1 MDMDIESKPN
11 WLKRIGVG
19 VLIVVILGGIFFAGV
34 SFGSKQPPKIIITNP
49 KDIVNLDFSLFWEAV
64 RTLKDNYVDV
74 SGVTDK
80 KILDG
85 AIKGALGATND
96 PYTTYFPPV
105 EAEKFQQDLSGSFGG
120 IGAELGFRNGQVIV
134 IAPLKGSPAERAGIK
149 AADAI
154 FKIDATST
162 EGMSVDDAVKIIRGV
177 PGTKLK
183 LEIFRDGWKKEKTF
197 EITREVIQVPTA
209 DFEIKDGN
217 VGYIH
222 LYNFNAN
229 SPQLFYNAAFST
241 LTRGAHGIILDLRNN
256 PGGFL
261 DAAVD
266 ISGWFVKRGEAVVK
280 ERLRNGEVT
289 ERRANGNEAFLQ
301 MPVVVLVNEGSAS
314 AAEILAGALR
324 DLRGAKLV
332 GQKTFGKGSVQ
343 EIQSLS
349 DGSQLKITVAKWLT
363 PADIEIDK
371 KGLEPDAAVEIKD
384 EDTAKGRDP
393 QLEKAVELL
402 KSQIR

>member
-1 MDMDIESKPN
+1 MESNIN
-11 WLKRIGVG
+11 WLKRIGIG
-19 VLIVVILGGIFFAGV
+19 GLLLVILGGVFFAGAT
-34 SFGSKQPPKIIITNP
+34 FGAKQPPKIIITNP

-74 SGVTDK
+74 NGITDK

-85 AIKGALGATND
+85 AIRGALGATSD

-120 IGAELGFRNGQVIV
+120 VGAELGFRNGQIII
-134 IAPLKGSPAERAGIK
+134 IAPLKKSPAERAGLK

-154 FKIDATST
+154 VKVGATST
-162 EGMSVDDAVKIIRGV
+162 EGMSVDDAVKLIRGV
-177 PGTKLK
+177 PGTKIT
-183 LEIFRDGWKKEKTF
+183 LEIFREGWKKERPF

-209 DFEIKDGN
+209 DFEIRDGN

-229 SPQLFYNAAFST
+229 SPQLFYNAAFSV
-241 LTRGAHGIILDLRNN
+241 LTRGARGIVLDLRNN

-266 ISGWFVKRGEAVVK
+266 ISGWFVKRGDVVVK

-289 ERRANGNEAFLQ
+289 ERRTNGNEAFLQ

-324 DLRGAKLV
+324 DLRAAKLV

-363 PADIEIDK
+363 PADSEIDK
-371 KGLEPDAAVEIKD
+371 KGLEPDVAVEMKD
-384 EDTAKGRDP
+384 ENSAKGIDP
-393 QLEKAVELL
+393 QLDKAVELL
-402 KSQIR
+402 KSQIP